1 MKRETKCLALEQHSY
16 PKCDL
21 QRMQNEILWTGVA
34 SNPV

>member
-1 MKRETKCLALEQHSY
+1 MKRETKCLALEHSY

-21 QRMQNEILWTGVA
+21 QRMQNDILWTGVA